1 MAHWPLVSY
10 VILAFLTG
18 LAYAPNSALRTF
30 LLAPW
35 YKDARRIM
43 GVEDIAL
50 TVLMAL
56 GFAAIVR
63 LIHAAWTTS
72 LRRILAERGVHEA
85 VEAPRW
91 PIQVGVGALVL
102 VLSGLGAIDARNAA
116 VASVYDPGRLGKPGM
131 ATLGELSMLRR
142 MKL

>member
-1 MAHWPLVSY
+1 M
-10 VILAFLTG
+10 ILAFLTG

-72 LRRILAERGVHEA
+72 LRRILAERGVHDE

-91 PIQVGVGALVL
+91 PIQVGVGALLL

-131 ATLGELSMLRR
+131 ASLGELSMLRR
-142 MKL
+142 MKYTLSLIHI